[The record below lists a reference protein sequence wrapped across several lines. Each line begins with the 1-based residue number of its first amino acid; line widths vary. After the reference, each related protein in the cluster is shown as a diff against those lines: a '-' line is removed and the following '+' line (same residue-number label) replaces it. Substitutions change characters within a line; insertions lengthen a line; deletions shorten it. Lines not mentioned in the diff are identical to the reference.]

1 MFLPQSKGIGGLAS
15 RGGPMDSFKTAVLA
29 KTKTDIAKKELLL
42 VLVLLSIPYQ
52 IDLIDDLIIKA

>member
-1 MFLPQSKGIGGLAS
+1 
-15 RGGPMDSFKTAVLA
+15 MDSFKTAVLA